1 VFSVDPFHSLT
12 AVVQTGA
19 TVPEG
24 DTHIRILLAD
34 GQSLF
39 REAVKVVLGTESGF
53 EVVAEASDGLEAVA
67 EAERTRP
74 HVALVDLNLPN
85 CDGVRATFLI
95 TERVPDCR
103 VVVLADDEDESVL
116 INAVEAGATG
126 FLTKESP
133 LAELIHATRAI
144 HRGETLIPRQMLGPL
159 LKRLILR
166 RREQDEAL
174 RRMSRLTR
182 REREVL
188 ALLAEGADNDGIAQ
202 ALVISPQTAR
212 THIQNVLNK
221 LDVHSRLEAAAFV
234 VQNGILDE
242 LVGVGR

>member
-1 VFSVDPFHSLT
+1 
-12 AVVQTGA
+12 
-19 TVPEG
+19 VPEG
-24 DTHIRILLAD
+24 DAHIRILLAD

-39 REAVKVVLGTESGF
+39 REAVKVVLGSEAGL
-53 EVVAEASDGLEAVA
+53 EVVAEAGDGLEAVA
-67 EAERTRP
+67 EAERTSP
-74 HVALVDLNLPN
+74 NVALVDLNLPN

-103 VVVLADDEDESVL
+103 VVVLADDEDESNLV
-116 INAVEAGATG
+116 NAVEAGASG

-133 LAELIHATRAI
+133 LAELIQATRAI

-159 LKRLILR
+159 LRRLILR

-212 THIQNVLNK
+212 THIQNVLSK
-221 LDVHSRLEAAAFV
+221 LGVHSRLEAAAFV
-234 VQNGILDE
+234 VQNGILDD
-242 LVGVGR
+242 LVGAER

>member
-1 VFSVDPFHSLT
+1 MRRGHRPVAETSRLMQGESPGRHGGSESAGRCP
-12 AVVQTGA
+12 AVQ
-19 TVPEG
+19 P
-24 DTHIRILLAD
+24 AD

-116 INAVEAGATG
+116 INAVEAG
-126 FLTKESP
+126 
-133 LAELIHATRAI
+133 
-144 HRGETLIPRQMLGPL
+144 
-159 LKRLILR
+159 
-166 RREQDEAL
+166 
-174 RRMSRLTR
+174 
-182 REREVL
+182 
-188 ALLAEGADNDGIAQ
+188 
-202 ALVISPQTAR
+202 
-212 THIQNVLNK
+212 
-221 LDVHSRLEAAAFV
+221 
-234 VQNGILDE
+234 
-242 LVGVGR
+242 